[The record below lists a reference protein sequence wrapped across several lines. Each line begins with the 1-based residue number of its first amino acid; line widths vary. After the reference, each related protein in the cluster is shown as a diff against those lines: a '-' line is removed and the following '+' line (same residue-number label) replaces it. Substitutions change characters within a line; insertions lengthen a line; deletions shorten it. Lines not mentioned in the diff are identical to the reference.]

1 MSSGASSA
9 ADAATSGAGA
19 PGARPASQ
27 PLSVRLIGRGS
38 LAGALVICVVVAAY
52 ALLLPGLAEAG
63 APPPPV
69 AVGIGGGATVTV
81 PDTWTPADS
90 TAGATTF
97 TQGGATLVIG
107 APEAAERHPA
117 QSLDALIAQWSEEAT
132 EGAVA
137 TAPRAFD
144 TEAGDSAATVIL
156 QEPQQTVQAW
166 VVSNGASEVTVVLTA
181 PLTAW
186 EAASSSAQLLVR
198 SLRFPE
204 ETA

>member
-1 MSSGASSA
+1 M
-9 ADAATSGAGA
+9 
-19 PGARPASQ
+19 
-27 PLSVRLIGRGS
+27 
-38 LAGALVICVVVAAY
+38 ICVVVAAY
-52 ALLLPGLAEAG
+52 ALLLPRLAEAG

-90 TAGATTF
+90 VAGATTF

-117 QSLDALIAQWSEEAT
+117 QSLDALIAQWSEEAAA
-132 EGAVA
+132 GAVA
-137 TAPRAFD
+137 TAPRAFT
-144 TEAGDSAATVIL
+144 TEAGDDAATVIL

-166 VVSNGASEVTVVLTA
+166 VVSDGANEVTVVLTA

-186 EAASSSAQLLVR
+186 ESASSSAQLLVR

-204 ETA
+204 DTP